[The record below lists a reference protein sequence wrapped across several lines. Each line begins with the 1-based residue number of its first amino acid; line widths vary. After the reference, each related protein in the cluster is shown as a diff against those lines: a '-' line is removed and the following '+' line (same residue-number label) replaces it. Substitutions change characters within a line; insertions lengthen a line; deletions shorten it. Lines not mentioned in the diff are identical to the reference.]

1 MNVMQ
6 KRKNR
11 KIKFARNPHIPQVF
25 QAQIILNYM
34 GIRTKRDIGA
44 WDKHFYEEKDCF
56 WTLRMWNDL
65 NKIDQP

>member
-25 QAQIILNYM
+25 QPQIILNYM

-56 WTLRMWNDL
+56 
-65 NKIDQP
+65 

>member
-1 MNVMQ
+1 MNVML

-11 KIKFARNPHIPQVF
+11 KTKFARNPHIPQVF

-44 WDKHFYEEKDCF
+44 WDKHFYEEKTIVFEPYECE
-56 WTLRMWNDL
+56 T
-65 NKIDQP
+65 I